1 MYYLYQLT
9 FSNGK
14 AYIGQTVRNM
24 NVRMAQHRTAA
35 NRGSNLP
42 VHNAWRKYGEPS
54 VSILLECDCVEQ
66 LHQAEIDMIRDCG
79 SLVPNGYNL
88 GLGGETAP
96 SKTPEVAAKIAAKA
110 RGRKIADT
118 SSMSEAVRIKWQNED
133 YRQKVSDG
141 LKASWDDDKR
151 QEASARAKKMWATRK
166 ANSWVMPDSTKEK
179 LSQNTRSDETKA
191 KMSASAKARKDRKH
205 SPETRA
211 KIAAATKRT
220 WQDEKITDRRVS
232 AIRQAKAKK
241 GNTDG
246 KETYKSSC

>member
-1 MYYLYQLT
+1 VYYLYQLT

-66 LHQAEIDMIRDCG
+66 LHKAEIDMIRDFG
-79 SLVPNGYNL
+79 TLSPNGYNL

-96 SKTPEVAAKIAAKA
+96 SKSPEVAAKIAAKA
-110 RGRKIADT
+110 KGRKITDT
-118 SSMSEAVRIKWQNED
+118 SSMSEAVRKKWQSDEF
-133 YRQKVSDG
+133 RKKVSDG
-141 LKASWDDDKR
+141 LKASWDNEKR

-166 ANSWVMPDSTKEK
+166 DNGWVMPDSTKEK
-179 LSQNTRSDETKA
+179 LSQRTRSDETKA

-211 KIAAATKRT
+211 KIAAATKRA
-220 WQDEKITDRRVS
+220 WQDGELTDRRVY
-232 AIRQAKAKK
+232 AMRQAKAKK
-241 GNTDG
+241 G
-246 KETYKSSC
+246 

>member
-96 SKTPEVAAKIAAKA
+96 SKTPQVAAKIAAKA
-110 RGRKIADT
+110 KGRKIADT

-151 QEASARAKKMWATRK
+151 QEASVRAKKMWATRK
-166 ANSWVMPDSTKEK
+166 ANGWVMPDSTKEK
-179 LSQNTRSDETKA
+179 LSQKTRSDETKA

-211 KIAAATKRT
+211 KIAAATKKT

-241 GNTDG
+241 
-246 KETYKSSC
+246 E

>member
-14 AYIGQTVRNM
+14 VYIGQTVRSM

-54 VSILLECDCVEQ
+54 VSILLECECADE
-66 LHQAEIDMIRDCG
+66 LHQAEIDAIRDSG

-88 GLGGETAP
+88 SLGGDTAP
-96 SKTPEVAAKIAAKA
+96 SKSPEVVAKIAAKA

-118 SSMSEAVRIKWQNED
+118 TAVSEAMRQKWQSDE

-141 LKASWDDDKR
+141 LKASWTDEKR
-151 QEASARAKKMWATRK
+151 AQTSAKFKAMWERRKDANWSMPASTKQKLAKKELSPETR
-166 ANSWVMPDSTKEK
+166 
-179 LSQNTRSDETKA
+179 A
-191 KMSASAKARKDRKH
+191 KMSAAAKARTDRKH
-205 SPETRA
+205 SAETRA
-211 KIAAATKRT
+211 KIAAATKKA
-220 WQDEKITDRRVS
+220 WADPEITERRVH
-232 AIRQAKAKK
+232 AIKQSKVK
-241 GNTDG
+241 G
-246 KETYKSSC
+246 

>member
-88 GLGGETAP
+88 GLGGETTP

-151 QEASARAKKMWATRK
+151 QGASARAKKMWATRK
-166 ANSWVMPDSTKEK
+166 ANGWVMPDSTKEK
-179 LSQNTRSDETKA
+179 LSQKTRSDETKA

-241 GNTDG
+241 G
-246 KETYKSSC
+246 

>member
-14 AYIGQTVRNM
+14 AYIGQTVRSM

-79 SLVPNGYNL
+79 SLAPNGYNL

-110 RGRKIADT
+110 KGRKIADT
-118 SSMSEAVRIKWQNED
+118 SAVSEAVRLNWQNPE

-141 LKASWDDDKR
+141 LKASWTDEKR
-151 QEASARAKKMWATRK
+151 LETSSKFKSMWEKRRENNWSMSDA
-166 ANSWVMPDSTKEK
+166 TKEK
-179 LSQNTRSDETKA
+179 MSNKTVSAETRA
-191 KMSASAKARKDRKH
+191 KMSAAAKARKDRKH

-211 KIAAATKRT
+211 KIAAATKKT

-241 GNTDG
+241 G
-246 KETYKSSC
+246 

>member
-24 NVRMAQHRTAA
+24 DVRMAQHRTAA
-35 NRGSNLP
+35 NRGSNLL

-79 SLVPNGYNL
+79 TLVPHGYNL

-96 SKTPEVAAKIAAKA
+96 SKSPEVAAKISAKA
-110 RGRKIADT
+110 KGRKIVDT
-118 SSMSEAVRIKWQNED
+118 SAVSEGMRLKWHNEE

-141 LKASWDDDKR
+141 LKASWDSEMR
-151 QEASARAKKMWATRK
+151 QEASVRAKKMWDTRK
-166 ANSWVMPDSTKEK
+166 ANGWSMPDATKDK
-179 LSQNTRSDETKA
+179 LSKKVISDETRA
-191 KMSASAKARKDRKH
+191 KMSAAAKARKDRKH

-211 KIAAATKRT
+211 KISAATKRA
-220 WQDEKITDRRVS
+220 WQDEQLTDRRVS
-232 AIRQAKAKK
+232 AIKQAKAKK
-241 GNTDG
+241 
-246 KETYKSSC
+246 E

>member
-14 AYIGQTVRNM
+14 VYIGQTVRSM
-24 NVRMAQHRTAA
+24 NVRIAQHRTAA

-54 VSILLECDCVEQ
+54 VFVLLECDCIEQ

-110 RGRKIADT
+110 KGRKIADT
-118 SSMSEAVRIKWQNED
+118 SSMSEAVRLNWQSDE
-133 YRQKVSDG
+133 YRKKVSDG
-141 LKASWDDDKR
+141 LKASWNDKR
-151 QEASARAKKMWATRK
+151 RKAVSERFKSMWAKRKQDGWMVSDDTR
-166 ANSWVMPDSTKEK
+166 DK
-179 LSQNTRSDETKA
+179 LIKRTFSEETRA
-191 KMSASAKARKDRKH
+191 KMSAAAKSRKDRKH

-211 KIAAATKRT
+211 KIAAATKRA
-220 WQDEKITDRRVS
+220 WQDEDITDRRVS

-241 GNTDG
+241 G
-246 KETYKSSC
+246 

>member
-79 SLVPNGYNL
+79 TLSPNGYNL

-96 SKTPEVAAKIAAKA
+96 SKSPEVAAKIAAKA
-110 RGRKIADT
+110 TGRKISDT

-141 LKASWDDDKR
+141 LKASWDNEKR
-151 QEASARAKKMWATRK
+151 QEASARAKKMWDTRK
-166 ANSWVMPDSTKEK
+166 ANGWIMPDSTKEK
-179 LSQNTRSDETKA
+179 LSQKTRSDETKA
-191 KMSASAKARKDRKH
+191 KMSASAKARKNRKH

-211 KIAAATKRT
+211 KIAAATKMA
-220 WQDEKITDRRVS
+220 WQDEELTDRRVS

-241 GNTDG
+241 G
-246 KETYKSSC
+246 K

>member
-110 RGRKIADT
+110 KGRKIADT
-118 SSMSEAVRIKWQNED
+118 SAVSEAVRLNWQNPE

-141 LKASWDDDKR
+141 LKASWNDDRRKA
-151 QEASARAKKMWATRK
+151 ASERIKKMWAQRQ
-166 ANSWVMPDSTKEK
+166 SDGWIMPDETKDK
-179 LSQNTRSDETKA
+179 LSQKSFSDETRA
-191 KMSASAKARKDRKH
+191 KMSAAAKARKDRKH

-211 KIAAATKRT
+211 KIAAATKKA
-220 WQDEKITDRRVS
+220 WQDEKITDRRVP

-241 GNTDG
+241 G
-246 KETYKSSC
+246 

>member
-79 SLVPNGYNL
+79 TLSPNGYNL

-96 SKTPEVAAKIAAKA
+96 SKSPEVAAKIAAKA
-110 RGRKIADT
+110 TGRKIADT
-118 SSMSEAVRIKWQNED
+118 SAVSEAVRLNWQNPE
-133 YRQKVSDG
+133 YRQKVSNG
-141 LKASWDDDKR
+141 LKASWTDEKR
-151 QEASARAKKMWATRK
+151 LETSAKFKSMW
-166 ANSWVMPDSTKEK
+166 EK
-179 LSQNTRSDETKA
+179 RRENGWSMSDETKEKMSNKTVSAETRA
-191 KMSASAKARKDRKH
+191 KMSAAAKARKDRKH

-220 WQDEKITDRRVS
+220 WQDEELTDRRVS

-241 GNTDG
+241 G
-246 KETYKSSC
+246 